1 MEARRGRRRRERTGT
16 RQRRRARR
24 REKRRGRGNDGDVTR
39 GVPVLGLERHG
50 RGGGASTAA
59 SSRFARVQRL
69 SGKSAPRVRCER
81 RARGPVTAPN
91 APSARPLRASPRVS
105 SSARAA
111 LPRPQARPRVPRATR
126 PPTRVTSK
134 KRRDALKSPSARTN
148 VSLGTVDK
156 PKIASGFERE
166 RRFIGKIRNVPPFA
180 EQRSAF
186 EAHERSIDS
195 IKIAARV
202 GLRAERP
209 TPLAFRC
216 IHKKAS

>member
-1 MEARRGRRRRERTGT
+1 M
-16 RQRRRARR
+16 
-24 REKRRGRGNDGDVTR
+24 DVVR

-69 SGKSAPRVRCER
+69 SLGKSPPRVRCER
-81 RARGPVTAPN
+81 RARGPVTSPN

-105 SSARAA
+105 SSALAA

-134 KRRDALKSPSARTN
+134 KTPRRVEIRPRRKQTSLSEPSINRKSRPGSNAKG
-148 VSLGTVDK
+148 VS
-156 PKIASGFERE
+156 SGNIMFPLLRE
-166 RRFIGKIRNVPPFA
+166 KK
-180 EQRSAF
+180 SAF
-186 EAHERSIDS
+186 EVNERSIDS
-195 IKIAARV
+195 IKIAAWV

-209 TPLAFRC
+209 TGASLGC